1 PLSLPVGLPVAPTL
15 GMSGDAK
22 NEFMVAEVLGALI
35 VVSAGC
41 AWCTD
46 QREPD
51 GVIVR
56 FVGPVLAIREDGG
69 AKFAAHVGQIDP
81 LVRRHFELFWLS
93 RGPPDGADVPVIG
106 RHAI

>member
-1 PLSLPVGLPVAPTL
+1 
-15 GMSGDAK
+15 MSGDAK